1 MELIVI
7 ITMSKVQSWR
17 FSLKKKAELSEK
29 SQHGLFVEDTSEF
42 VFTCSNHC
50 RFEHPH
56 LYRLVRERRQYQDG
70 ALDICDYEDRNKDL
84 TLLLHQPQS
93 GKKIS

>member
-50 RFEHPH
+50 RFEHPR
-56 LYRLVRERRQYQDG
+56 LYRHVRERRQYQDG
-70 ALDICDYEDRNKDL
+70 A
-84 TLLLHQPQS
+84 
-93 GKKIS
+93 